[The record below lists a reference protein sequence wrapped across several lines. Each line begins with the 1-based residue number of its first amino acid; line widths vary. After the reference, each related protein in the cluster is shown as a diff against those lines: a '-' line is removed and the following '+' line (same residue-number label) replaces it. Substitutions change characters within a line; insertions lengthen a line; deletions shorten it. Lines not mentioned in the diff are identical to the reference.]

1 MDLKFKVSDRVV
13 TGAFLLRTAPSRKSA
28 PKKEPTASHKG
39 FRVVGH
45 HPGQLENA
53 HAGNLADW
61 AAWNKQTP
69 EQRISA
75 LREKRRPPAMWDETQ
90 WRLRTKKTAVRTK
103 PYDLASAAE
112 ECAELARKAG
122 WIDVEVLEL
131 KSGESSA
138 AVMFG

>member
-1 MDLKFKVSDRVV
+1 MGTKFLLGDRVV
-13 TGAFLLRTAPSRKSA
+13 TEAFLRRTAPSRKSA
-28 PKKEPTASHKG
+28 PKKLPTASHKG
-39 FRVVGH
+39 YRVVGH
-45 HPGQLENA
+45 KPGALESA
-53 HAGNLADW
+53 HAGNLSDW

-90 WRLRTKKTAVRTK
+90 WRLRTKKSAVRTK
-103 PYDLASAAE
+103 PYEVASAAE